1 MEEEA
6 PSPGGHQSHR
16 NDFRCSLAESL
27 EQLAAASQRLAD
39 LVAKAIGVENVG
51 NDVERDGSHLPGLGE
66 ARQTLMKIFDVGG
79 IEGYNGSESMEKA
92 RMAHFNAALEMYIVM
107 AEDTS
112 PESIPEINI
121 KEDLASRIGHALFR
135 ELLEYY
141 RETQRG
147 NERVTFTTEQRTAL
161 ESAFLLKPKLNMA
174 EKRALAKTCNLNP
187 RQVEVWV
194 RVRLFTKLI
203 LFTVFQPP
211 YPKKTRRKT
220 NSNASCGTKLRVI
233 GRKPLRT
240 GSFESIKGLERPR
253 IKQRRKS
260 VCLEWII
267 ALIEHSRLLY
277 IYPQSNFITFPMEA
291 LKVQAENLDSRVHS
305 VI

>member
-1 MEEEA
+1 MEQGEA
-6 PSPGGHQSHR
+6 PLPGRHQSPS
-16 NDFRCSLAESL
+16 NNVRCSLAESL

-39 LVAKAIGVENVG
+39 IAAKAIGLEEHVRN
-51 NDVERDGSHLPGLGE
+51 VERDGSHLPGLEE
-66 ARQTLMKIFDVGG
+66 ARNTLMKIFDVGR

-112 PESIPEINI
+112 PTESVQAINI
-121 KEDLASRIGHALFR
+121 EEDLASRIGHALFR

-161 ESAFLLKPKLNMA
+161 ESAFLLKPKLNTA

-194 RVRLFTKLI
+194 RAPLFTELI
-203 LFTVFQPP
+203 CLPVFEPP
-211 YPKKTRRKT
+211 YPEKTRRKT
-220 NSNASCGTKLRVI
+220 DGNSSCGTKSRVI

-240 GSFESIKGLERPR
+240 RS
-253 IKQRRKS
+253 
-260 VCLEWII
+260 
-267 ALIEHSRLLY
+267 
-277 IYPQSNFITFPMEA
+277 
-291 LKVQAENLDSRVHS
+291 
-305 VI
+305 

>member
-1 MEEEA
+1 MEGEA
-6 PSPGGHQSHR
+6 PSPGGRQSHS
-16 NDFRCSLAESL
+16 NNFQCSLTESL

-39 LVAKAIGVENVG
+39 LAAKALGLKENVG
-51 NDVERDGSHLPGLGE
+51 NVVMQDGSHLPGLE
-66 ARQTLMKIFDVGG
+66 DARHTLMKIFDVGG

-112 PESIPEINI
+112 PPESIPTLNI
-121 KEDLASRIGHALFR
+121 DRDLASRIGHALFR
-135 ELLEYY
+135 ELLEHY
-141 RETQRG
+141 RETQGG

-161 ESAFLLKPKLNMA
+161 ESAFLLKPKLNTA

-194 RVRLFTKLI
+194 RARLFTELI
-203 LFTVFQPP
+203 CLPVFKPA

-220 NSNASCGTKLRVI
+220 HGNASCGTKLRVI

-240 GSFESIKGLERPR
+240 TS
-253 IKQRRKS
+253 
-260 VCLEWII
+260 
-267 ALIEHSRLLY
+267 
-277 IYPQSNFITFPMEA
+277 
-291 LKVQAENLDSRVHS
+291 
-305 VI
+305 

>member
-1 MEEEA
+1 MEEA
-6 PSPGGHQSHR
+6 PSHQSYS
-16 NDFRCSLAESL
+16 NNVRCSLAESL

-39 LVAKAIGVENVG
+39 LAAKAIGLEENVG
-51 NDVERDGSHLPGLGE
+51 NDLERDGGHLPGLEE
-66 ARQTLMKIFDVGG
+66 ARNTLMKIFDVGG
-79 IEGYNGSESMEKA
+79 IEGYDGSESMENA

-107 AEDTS
+107 AEATN
-112 PESIPEINI
+112 PAECIPAINN
-121 KEDLASRIGHALFR
+121 EENLASRIGHALFR

-161 ESAFLLKPKLNMA
+161 ESAFLLKSKLNTA

-194 RVRLFTKLI
+194 RARLFTELI
-203 LFTVFQPP
+203 CLPVFEPP

-220 NSNASCGTKLRVI
+220 DGNASCATKSRVI

-240 GSFESIKGLERPR
+240 RS
-253 IKQRRKS
+253 
-260 VCLEWII
+260 
-267 ALIEHSRLLY
+267 
-277 IYPQSNFITFPMEA
+277 
-291 LKVQAENLDSRVHS
+291 
-305 VI
+305 

>member
-1 MEEEA
+1 MEGEA
-6 PSPGGHQSHR
+6 PSPGGYQSHS

-39 LVAKAIGVENVG
+39 LAANAIGLENVG
-51 NDVERDGSHLPGLGE
+51 NDVERDGSHLPGLEE
-66 ARQTLMKIFDVGG
+66 ARRTLMKIFDVGG

-112 PESIPEINI
+112 PPESIPAINI
-121 KEDLASRIGHALFR
+121 EEDLASRIGHALFR

-194 RVRLFTKLI
+194 RARLFTELI
-203 LFTVFQPP
+203 CLPVFQSP

-240 GSFESIKGLERPR
+240 GS
-253 IKQRRKS
+253 
-260 VCLEWII
+260 
-267 ALIEHSRLLY
+267 
-277 IYPQSNFITFPMEA
+277 
-291 LKVQAENLDSRVHS
+291 
-305 VI
+305 

>member
-1 MEEEA
+1 MRCVTPWEG
-6 PSPGGHQSHR
+6 PSAGGHQSHS
-16 NDFRCSLAESL
+16 NNFRCSLAESL

-39 LVAKAIGVENVG
+39 LAAKAIGRDVG
-51 NDVERDGSHLPGLGE
+51 NDVVMQDGSHLPGLEE
-66 ARQTLMKIFDVGG
+66 ARRTLITIFDIGG

-92 RMAHFNAALEMYIVM
+92 RMAYFNAALEMYIVM
-107 AEDTS
+107 AEDRS
-112 PESIPEINI
+112 PPESIAAINI
-121 KEDLASRIGHALFR
+121 DEDLASRIGHALFR

-161 ESAFLLKPKLNMA
+161 ESAFLLKPKLNTA

-194 RVRLFTKLI
+194 RARLFTELI
-203 LFTVFQPP
+203 CLPVFEPP

-240 GSFESIKGLERPR
+240 TS
-253 IKQRRKS
+253 
-260 VCLEWII
+260 
-267 ALIEHSRLLY
+267 
-277 IYPQSNFITFPMEA
+277 
-291 LKVQAENLDSRVHS
+291 
-305 VI
+305 